1 MAVPIGLLGGF
12 LFIVVKLFNSVFST
26 AMGKQLEKSKMKAAS
41 RIYIIGCWISTFGI
55 YFVFGLLAVYSG
67 SGAVQAF
74 VKSIPVD
81 VINGLSAAANLLPA
95 IGFAML
101 LKMIISKKMSPFFFI
116 GFMLAAYLKLPT
128 IAITLLAVM
137 FVIIMLT
144 PHNLNTSP
152 AVGQEDIDDDF

>member
-1 MAVPIGLLGGF
+1 
-12 LFIVVKLFNSVFST
+12 
-26 AMGKQLEKSKMKAAS
+26 
-41 RIYIIGCWISTFGI
+41 
-55 YFVFGLLAVYSG
+55 
-67 SGAVQAF
+67 
-74 VKSIPVD
+74 
-81 VINGLSAAANLLPA
+81 
-95 IGFAML
+95 
-101 LKMIISKKMSPFFFI
+101 MSPFFFI

>member
-1 MAVPIGLLGGF
+1 
-12 LFIVVKLFNSVFST
+12 
-26 AMGKQLEKSKMKAAS
+26 MGKQLEKSKMKAAS

-101 LKMIISKKMSPFFFI
+101 LKMIISKKMSPSFYWIYARCVFKVTNDCNYSF
-116 GFMLAAYLKLPT
+116 GCNVCNYHA
-128 IAITLLAVM
+128 
-137 FVIIMLT
+137 
-144 PHNLNTSP
+144 NTSQFEYFTR
-152 AVGQEDIDDDF
+152 GRTGGY